1 MAERAHPD
9 LPGFKDK
16 CFGLK
21 KSIYKKNLYKRYQFC
36 NKYIENKIVLDIPC
50 GTGWGTSLLKK
61 AKEIYAVDN
70 SPEAIEYAQKLFKRR
85 NIHYELG
92 DMSSLQFD
100 DYFFDVVI
108 CLEGFEH
115 VPKEVGLKFLDE
127 AVRVLKKDGSLIMTV
142 PVLTDGKHS
151 GNPYHLNEPSVGE
164 LQEILR
170 ARFLFVYYDI
180 IKGPEGEIVYFV
192 GTPK

>member
-16 CFGLK
+16 CFGLR
-21 KSIYKKNLYKRYQFC
+21 KSVYKKNLYKRYRFC
-36 NKYIENKIVLDIPC
+36 NKYIEGKTILDVPC

-70 SPEAIEYAQKLFKRR
+70 SPEAIEYAQNNFKKK
-85 NIHYELG
+85 NIHYQLG
-92 DMSSLQFD
+92 DMSSLRFD
-100 DYFFDVVI
+100 DHFFDVVI

-127 AVRVLKKDGSLIMTV
+127 AVRVLKKEGSLIMTV

-151 GNPYHLNEPSVGE
+151 GNPYHLYEPSIEE
-164 LQEILR
+164 LRKILSD
-170 ARFLFVYYDI
+170 RFHFTYFETV
-180 IKGPEGEIVYFV
+180 KGPESQIVYFV
-192 GTPK
+192 GNTK

>member
-9 LPGFKDK
+9 LPGFKDRW
-16 CFGLK
+16 FGLK
-21 KSIYKKNLYKRYQFC
+21 KSVYKKNLYKRYRFC
-36 NKYIENKIVLDIPC
+36 NKYIEGKTILDVPC

-70 SPEAIEYAQKLFKRR
+70 SPEAIEYAQNNFKRK
-85 NIHYELG
+85 NIHYQLG

-100 DYFFDVVI
+100 DHFFDAVI

-115 VPKEVGLKFLDE
+115 VHKDVGIKFLDE
-127 AVRVLKKDGSLIMTV
+127 AKRVLKRGGLLIMTV

-151 GNPYHLNEPSVGE
+151 GNPHHLYEPSIEE
-164 LQEILR
+164 LRKTLSD
-170 ARFLFVYYDI
+170 RFHFMYFETVV
-180 IKGPEGEIVYFV
+180 GPESKIVYFV
-192 GTPK
+192 GNTK

>member
-16 CFGLK
+16 WFGLK
-21 KSIYKKNLYKRYQFC
+21 KSVYKKNLYKRYHFC
-36 NKYIENKIVLDIPC
+36 NKYIEGKTILDVPC

-70 SPEAIEYAQKLFKRR
+70 SPEAIEYAQNNFKRK
-85 NIHYELG
+85 NIHYKLG

-100 DYFFDVVI
+100 DHFFDAVI

-127 AVRVLKKDGSLIMTV
+127 AVRVLKKEGLLIMTI

-151 GNPYHLNEPSVGE
+151 GNPYHLYEPSIEE
-164 LQEILR
+164 LREILSD
-170 ARFLFVYYDI
+170 RFHSMYFETV
-180 IKGPEGEIVYFV
+180 KGPESPIVYFV
-192 GTPK
+192 GNTK